1 MEPTEPAGANPPQ
14 DAPLSGVHV
23 LDLSRLAPGPFCSF
37 LLADL
42 GADVTVVLGPGG
54 GSLPQVSRGKRFVA
68 LDLKSSAGRLALQ
81 RLAAR
86 ADVLIEGFRP
96 GVADRLGAGYDTLRV
111 LRPELIYC
119 SITGYGQAGPLAR
132 TAGHDINYLAQA
144 GLLGAVGPSGSP
156 PLPPLNLLADFAG
169 GSFLAAIAI
178 LAALVERSHSGL
190 GQHLDVAM
198 VDGVQSMMTMHYAT
212 WGGPAMPG
220 RGEGLLAGTAPFY
233 RCYECA
239 DGRYVAVGALEAP
252 FFAALWRT
260 LGLAD
265 LDPVPDHLD
274 PNRWPE
280 QTKRLEAAFIRRS
293 RDEWGEVFEGID
305 ACVSPVLAPDEV
317 HTHPHTVARHGPR
330 ELADPP
336 PIPRFS
342 RTPSVAHALTPED
355 ATRSVLASLGMTP
368 EQIEDAAGETPGGT
382 LASWPP
388 IH

>member
-1 MEPTEPAGANPPQ
+1 MESTEPAGTNPPQ
-14 DAPLSGVHV
+14 DAPLSGIRV

-119 SITGYGQAGPLAR
+119 SITGYGQDGPLAQ

-265 LDPVPDHLD
+265 FDPRYPTTSTRIAGRNKPGASKPLSSA
-274 PNRWPE
+274 
-280 QTKRLEAAFIRRS
+280 EAETSGSRSSKASTPASLRYSRRT
-293 RDEWGEVFEGID
+293 RCTLI
-305 ACVSPVLAPDEV
+305 
-317 HTHPHTVARHGPR
+317 
-330 ELADPP
+330 
-336 PIPRFS
+336 PIPSLAMARANWRILRPFPGS
-342 RTPSVAHALTPED
+342 RARLPRRTH
-355 ATRSVLASLGMTP
+355 
-368 EQIEDAAGETPGGT
+368 
-382 LASWPP
+382 
-388 IH
+388 